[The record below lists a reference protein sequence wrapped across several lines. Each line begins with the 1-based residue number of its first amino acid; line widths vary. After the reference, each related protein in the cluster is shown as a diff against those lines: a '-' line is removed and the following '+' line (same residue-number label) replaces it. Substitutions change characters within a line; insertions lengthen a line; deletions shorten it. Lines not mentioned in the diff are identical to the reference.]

1 MKKNLPSRVLYFGN
15 RHYFMIYLEKLLN
28 WFGKE
33 SLANKELLQHEINT
47 DFSFLLF
54 YLTLLGTRGTGHLAM
69 EWNVILC
76 PGYKLLPKFCHIN

>member
-1 MKKNLPSRVLYFGN
+1 
-15 RHYFMIYLEKLLN
+15 MIYLEKLLN

-54 YLTLLGTRGTGHLAM
+54 YLTLLGTRGHLAM
-69 EWNVILC
+69 ERNVILC
-76 PGYKLLPKFCHIN
+76 PDYKLLPKFCHIN